1 MNIVRI
7 LLLDDDDSNVNSIT
21 KYFQPLGAE
30 VVFTSSIDEAIDH
43 LRNTSPSL
51 FLVSLSLAH
60 NNNWFFLDKAKKS
73 LGPIIGLVEKDQSSW
88 MMQGWTHGINAYLVK
103 PLDYMHLKTYLP
115 SALAQVWAIKKRVN
129 STDERRCLV
138 DRRIVG
144 MGRRWYDRLSQIN
157 NAEIEE
163 KGPASFGPFTIC
175 SDKKLVTRNGKVV
188 KLTPTEFKLLMLL
201 FRNRDQVVS
210 METIISHIW
219 NSNNRASEEDVKQY
233 IYMLRK
239 KIETTPSK
247 PSLILNHKGF
257 GYMFSSAVF
266 GSGAVS

>member
-1 MNIVRI
+1 MNIIRI

-30 VVFTSSIDEAIDH
+30 VVFTSSIDEAIDN
-43 LRNTSPSL
+43 LISTNPSL
-51 FLVSLSLAH
+51 SLVSLNLAQAK
-60 NNNWFFLDKAKKS
+60 NWYFLEKAKKS
-73 LGPIIGLVEKDQSSW
+73 LAPIIGLVEKNQSSW
-88 MMQGWTHGINAYLVK
+88 MMQGWAHGINAYLVK
-103 PLDYMHLKTYLP
+103 PLDAMHLKTYLP

-129 STDERRCLV
+129 SADERRCLV

-163 KGPASFGPFTIC
+163 KGSTNFGPFTIC

-219 NSNNRASEEDVKQY
+219 NSSHRASEEDVKQY
-233 IYMLRK
+233 VYMLRK
-239 KIETTPSK
+239 KIEKTPSK
-247 PSLILNHKGF
+247 PSFILNHKGF
-257 GYMFSSAVF
+257 GYMFASAVND
-266 GSGAVS
+266 VT